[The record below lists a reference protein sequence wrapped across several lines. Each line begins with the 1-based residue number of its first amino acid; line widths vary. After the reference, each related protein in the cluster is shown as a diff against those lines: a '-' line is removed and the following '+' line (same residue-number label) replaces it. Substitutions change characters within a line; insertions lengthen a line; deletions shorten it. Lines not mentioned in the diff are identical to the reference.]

1 MDGSTPDSLPISAD
15 RYFEMM
21 ECGIISPDDRVELL
35 DGLLVAMAPSTPP
48 HDSTIHR
55 VQYALLRKLGLGVL
69 VRVLSS
75 WIAGDISVPQPDLAV
90 VPGDADSYFDRHPAA
105 AHLLV
110 EVAQSSVL
118 QDRVTKASIYARA
131 GVPCYWIINV
141 RDRCVE
147 VFRDPDRFK
156 ACYNEAWRATG
167 HDVIRIDAFPDVAF
181 EAREL
186 LPPRKSRDSASFY

>member
-1 MDGSTPDSLPISAD
+1 MDGSTTESLPISAD

-35 DGLLVAMAPSTPP
+35 DGLLVAIAPSTPP

-55 VQYALLRKLGLGVL
+55 VQYALLRKLGLDVL
-69 VRVLSS
+69 VRVQSS
-75 WIAGDISVPQPDLAV
+75 WIAGTASVPQPDIAV
-90 VPGDADSYFDRHPAA
+90 VPGDPDSYFERHPAS

-118 QDRVTKASIYARA
+118 QERVTKASIYARA

-147 VFRDPDRFK
+147 AFRDPDRFK
-156 ACYNEAWRATG
+156 ACYNETQRATG
-167 HDVIRIDAFPDVAF
+167 GDRIYIDAFPDVAF

-186 LPPRKSRDSASFY
+186 LPPRKSWDPGSLD